1 MPLSPSTTPPSST
14 LLLPTYLFP
23 TPLLWNTRRCA
34 CSRSMVDVSHLA
46 AVAPL
51 TLNVGLAVAVTGLSL
66 AATMD
71 KRFILAN
78 LKNLILMASI
88 WMIVM
93 SFHPLPTYLGVLF
106 RLPSGR
112 HPQVVHPLFPKFQWF
127 GAQWSHLSPSTPG
140 RQSQMPSPSH

>member
-1 MPLSPSTTPPSST
+1 MHVAEAWRAPELVG
-14 LLLPTYLFP
+14 L
-23 TPLLWNTRRCA
+23 
-34 CSRSMVDVSHLA
+34 VDVEVSHLA

-51 TLNVGLAVAVTGLSL
+51 TLNIGLAVAVTGLSL
-66 AATMD
+66 TAAMD

-93 SFHPLPTYLGVLF
+93 SFHPLPTYLGVLL

-112 HPQVVHPLFPKFQWF
+112 HPQVVHPLFPKFQ
-127 GAQWSHLSPSTPG
+127 
-140 RQSQMPSPSH
+140 